1 MGMFT
6 LGALL
11 SFLLFIIIF
20 VSSEEQKSNRNIKNI
35 RKELQDVTLDNIDLY
50 DTKSYA
56 SVESITGNGSTVVDD
71 LDMSK
76 SHEEDGFLYIDGV
89 EFNKDKIISIEHYDI
104 SKAKLYVNNETIYFH
119 KVKYYDDGS
128 VDMLYTRHF
137 MKKYNENIAIEVNK
151 DNSLTILLHKKY
163 Y

>member
-1 MGMFT
+1 MGMFA
-6 LGALL
+6 LGALS
-11 SFLLFIIIF
+11 SFLLFIILF
-20 VSSEEQKSNRNIKNI
+20 VSSEEQMGNRNIKNI

-50 DTKSYA
+50 DIKSYA
-56 SVESITGNGSTVVDD
+56 SVESITGDGSTTVDD

-76 SHEEDGFLYIDGV
+76 SYEEDGFLYIDGV
-89 EFNKDKIISIEHYDI
+89 EFNKDKVISIEHYDI
-104 SKAKLYVNNETIYFH
+104 GKAKLHVNNETIHFH
-119 KVKYYDDGS
+119 KVEYDDDNK